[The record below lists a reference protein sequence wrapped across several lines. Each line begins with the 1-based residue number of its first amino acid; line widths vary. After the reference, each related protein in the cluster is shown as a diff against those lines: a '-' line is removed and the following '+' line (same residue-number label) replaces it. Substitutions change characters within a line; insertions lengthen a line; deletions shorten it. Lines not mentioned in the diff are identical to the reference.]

1 MTQIKLRR
9 DVSSAWT
16 SSNPILGSGEPGFE
30 TDTGKFKIG
39 DGSTNWNNLAYSNT
53 LPDLSNLSD
62 AGKIANTNNC
72 WPSTTVI
79 SLTPSN
85 GGSYV
90 APANGWFI
98 ADAVSSTTNQSLVN
112 LTGRLGTVCYGIG
125 GAHVGTVCQAA
136 KGETIRLWMS
146 NTSGATLQFRYA
158 QGSESEAS

>member
-1 MTQIKLRR
+1 MSQNYTDINTHLVMNDMTETQFSNLQSVDPDQLYLTE
-9 DVSSAWT
+9 DVSA
-16 SSNPILGSGEPGFE
+16 NQ
-30 TDTGKFKIG
+30 
-39 DGSTNWNNLAYSNT
+39 
-53 LPDLSNLSD
+53 DLSNLSD
-62 AGKIANTNNC
+62 AGKIKNTNNC

-79 SLTPSN
+79 SLTATD

-98 ADAVSSTTNQSLVN
+98 ADAVSSATNQSLVN

-146 NTSGATLQFRYA
+146 NVSSATLKFRYA

>member
-1 MTQIKLRR
+1 MSQ
-9 DVSSAWT
+9 
-16 SSNPILGSGEPGFE
+16 NY
-30 TDTGKFKIG
+30 TDTNISNMILNDMTEAQF
-39 DGSTNWNNLAYSNT
+39 SNLANVDPDQLYLTEDISANQ
-53 LPDLSNLSD
+53 DLSNLSD
-62 AGKIANTNNC
+62 TGKITNTNNC
-72 WPSTTVI
+72 WPSTTVT
-79 SLTPSN
+79 SLTATG

-125 GAHVGTVCQAA
+125 GAHVGVVCQAA

-146 NTSGATLQFRYA
+146 NVSSATLKFRYA